1 MDIQAQSLPRH
12 LNTYKETTEILNSLS
27 NTRDHSTS
35 EFQGEDNESTTAF
48 LRVCVFMQKRTAI
61 IKFFLIF

>member
-1 MDIQAQSLPRH
+1 MDTQAQSLPSH
-12 LNTYKETTEILNSLS
+12 LNTYKETIEIFNSLS

-35 EFQGEDNESTTAF
+35 EFQGEDNESTTF

-61 IKFFLIF
+61 VKFVLIF